1 MQKASKIVLF
11 YDPNP
16 NRNLKIYNMPKLLP
30 NPQTVT
36 KKYIDT
42 LANVPLSGIKSLF
55 VQSTPTKKKK
65 AKKKK

>member
-1 MQKASKIVLF
+1 MPRLSS
-11 YDPNP
+11 
-16 NRNLKIYNMPKLLP
+16 NLR
-30 NPQTVT
+30 TFT

>member
-1 MQKASKIVLF
+1 
-11 YDPNP
+11 
-16 NRNLKIYNMPKLLP
+16 MPKLLP